1 MPVHTCSSCGR
12 LFSSSSNRL
21 RHERL
26 FHRMEETQSEDGTE
40 SAIDAEET
48 IQTGSGVFHGN
59 HTESEPDAD
68 ENDSEQSEHGDET
81 SEASS
86 DGKDDE
92 RWVEIIQDACQQYED
107 LPNSVWEEPHLSQFL
122 EHMKNYV
129 EERFQFVH
137 DMGFNTEYE
146 KIQKMIEKNIQRG
159 YGRQEAVDA
168 AWHARRFLVKQIILD
183 HKDAVNEAEND
194 DE

>member
-1 MPVHTCSSCGR
+1 MAVHTCSSCAR
-12 LFSSSSNRL
+12 QFSSSSNRL

-26 FHRMEETQSEDGTE
+26 FHKLDNE
-40 SAIDAEET
+40 DAESQMDED
-48 IQTGSGVFHGN
+48 Q
-59 HTESEPDAD
+59 ESNSDA
-68 ENDSEQSEHGDET
+68 SSRQSRET

-86 DGKDDE
+86 DAKDDG
-92 RWVEIIQDACQQYED
+92 RWVEIIRDACQQYED
-107 LPNSVWEEPHLSQFL
+107 LPNAVWEEPYLSQFL

-129 EERFQFVH
+129 EEKFQFVH

-183 HKDAVNEAEND
+183 HKDAFNDEEND
-194 DE
+194 DD